1 MAGDGNASARVLV
14 VDDEAPIC
22 RIVTRTL
29 GRNGFDAHSAS
40 SETQLRETLSQGS
53 FDVVLLDRSMD
64 GPDRGSLLPLV
75 KKLAPT
81 AKILFFTG
89 EYVDPEEVAQVDGIV
104 QKPING
110 KALAETIRQ
119 LL

>member
-1 MAGDGNASARVLV
+1 MAGEESAGASILV

-29 GRNGFDAHSAS
+29 GRNGFVAQSAS
-40 SETQLRETLSQGS
+40 TAADLEHTLRHSS
-53 FDVVLLDRSMD
+53 FDVILLDRSMD
-64 GPDRGSLLPLV
+64 GPEGESLLPLV
-75 KKLAPT
+75 KELAPNS
-81 AKILFFTG
+81 KVLFFTG
-89 EYVDPEEVAQVDGIV
+89 EYVEPEEVAQVDGIV

-110 KALAETIRQ
+110 KALAETLRG